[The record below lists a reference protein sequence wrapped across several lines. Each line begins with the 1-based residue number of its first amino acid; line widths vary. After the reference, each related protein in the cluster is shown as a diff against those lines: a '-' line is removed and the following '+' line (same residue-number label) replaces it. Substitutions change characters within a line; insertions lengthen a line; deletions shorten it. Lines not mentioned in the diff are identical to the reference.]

1 MYLPGIVL
9 GVEYTRENKVRQP
22 LLSQS
27 LVKETEVK
35 QIVTDELIVANG
47 SGARLWEGVSGSDA

>member
-1 MYLPGIVL
+1 MCVPGIVL
-9 GVEYTRENKVRQP
+9 GVEYTRENTVRQP

-47 SGARLWEGVSGSDA
+47 SGSRLREGVSGSD

>member
-1 MYLPGIVL
+1 MCVPSIVL

-35 QIVTDELIVANG
+35 RIVTDELIVANG
-47 SGARLWEGVSGSDA
+47 SGSRLREGVSGSDA

>member
-1 MYLPGIVL
+1 MCAPGIVL

-22 LLSQS
+22 LLSQR

-47 SGARLWEGVSGSDA
+47 SGSRLREGVSGSDA